1 MDEEFDTEIYEMQMQ
16 DALEA
21 LGREFGR
28 VRSGRASPGLV
39 DKVAVEA
46 YGSEMPM
53 DQVATISVPEARTI
67 VIQPFDKGNLSN
79 IERAI
84 HKANLGVTPNN
95 DGHIVRLNLP
105 ALTEERRR
113 EYVKGVKAKAEEAK
127 ISIRQARR
135 DALEELKKADFPE
148 DHQKRIEDEVQKMT
162 DKFSD
167 KIDNATK
174 AKEKELME
182 V

>member
-53 DQVATISVPEARTI
+53 DQVATISVAEARTI

-95 DGHIVRLNLP
+95 DGHVVRLNLP

-113 EYVKGVKAKAEEAK
+113 EYVKVVKAKAEEAK

>member
-1 MDEEFDTEIYEMQMQ
+1 MDDDFDLEIFEMQMQ

-39 DKVAVEA
+39 DKVPVEA

-95 DGHIVRLNLP
+95 DGHVVRLNLP
-105 ALTEERRR
+105 ALTEERRK
-113 EYVKGVKAKAEEAK
+113 EYVKVVKAKAEEAK
-127 ISIRQARR
+127 ISVRQARR

-148 DHQKRIEDEVQKMT
+148 DHQKRVEDEVQKLT
-162 DKFSD
+162 DRFSD
-167 KIDNATK
+167 RIDTATK

>member
-1 MDEEFDTEIYEMQMQ
+1 MESYDFDPFKEQME
-16 DALEA
+16 DAVDA

-28 VRSGRASPGLV
+28 IRSGRASPSMV
-39 DKVAVEA
+39 DKVMVEA
-46 YGSEMPM
+46 YGQEMPM
-53 DQVATISVPEARTI
+53 TQVATISVPEARTI
-67 VIQPFDKGNLSN
+67 VIQPFDKSNLSN

-95 DGHIVRLNLP
+95 DGNVVRLNLP
-105 ALTEERRR
+105 ALTEDRRKD
-113 EYVKGVKAKAEEAK
+113 YVKMVKAKAEEAK

-135 DALEELKKADFPE
+135 DTLEEIKKAEFPE
-148 DHQKRIEDEVQKMT
+148 DHSKWLHDEVQNLT
-162 DKFSD
+162 DKYTDRID
-167 KIDNATK
+167 KATN

>member
-95 DGHIVRLNLP
+95 DGHVVRLNLP

-113 EYVKGVKAKAEEAK
+113 EYVKVVKAKAEEAK

>member
-1 MDEEFDTEIYEMQMQ
+1 
-16 DALEA
+16 
-21 LGREFGR
+21 
-28 VRSGRASPGLV
+28 V
-39 DKVAVEA
+39 
-46 YGSEMPM
+46 
-53 DQVATISVPEARTI
+53 
-67 VIQPFDKGNLSN
+67 
-79 IERAI
+79 
-84 HKANLGVTPNN
+84 
-95 DGHIVRLNLP
+95 VRLNLP

-113 EYVKGVKAKAEEAK
+113 EYVKVVKAKAEEAK

-162 DKFSD
+162 DKFTE
-167 KIDNATK
+167 KIDTATK

>member
-39 DKVAVEA
+39 DQVAVEA

-95 DGHIVRLNLP
+95 DGHVVRLNLP
-105 ALTEERRR
+105 ALTE
-113 EYVKGVKAKAEEAK
+113 
-127 ISIRQARR
+127 
-135 DALEELKKADFPE
+135 
-148 DHQKRIEDEVQKMT
+148 
-162 DKFSD
+162 
-167 KIDNATK
+167 
-174 AKEKELME
+174 
-182 V
+182 

>member
-1 MDEEFDTEIYEMQMQ
+1 MDEEFDVEIYEMQMQ

-39 DKVAVEA
+39 DKVPVEA

-95 DGHIVRLNLP
+95 DGHVVRLNLP

-113 EYVKGVKAKAEEAK
+113 EYVKVVKAKAEEAK

-162 DKFSD
+162 DKFTE
-167 KIDNATK
+167 KIDTATK

>member
-1 MDEEFDTEIYEMQMQ
+1 MDAFDFEPYTEQMQ
-16 DALEA
+16 SALDA

-28 VRSGRASPGLV
+28 IRSGRASPSLV
-39 DKVAVEA
+39 DKVPVEA

-53 DQVATISVPEARTI
+53 DQVATISIPEARTI
-67 VIQPFDKGNLSN
+67 VIQPFDKGNLAS
-79 IERAI
+79 IERGI

-95 DGHIVRLNLP
+95 DGNVVRLNLP

-113 EYVKGVKAKAEEAK
+113 DFVKVVKQKAEEAK
-127 ISIRQARR
+127 VSIRQARR
-135 DALEELKKADFPE
+135 DALEDVKTGSFPE
-148 DHQKRIEDEVQKMT
+148 DVEKRYQDEVQKLVDKFT
-162 DKFSD
+162 DK
-167 KIDNATK
+167 IETATR

>member
-1 MDEEFDTEIYEMQMQ
+1 MEDFDFDPFKEQMES
-16 DALEA
+16 ALEA

-28 VRSGRASPGLV
+28 IRSGRASPAMV
-39 DKVAVEA
+39 DKVMVEA
-46 YGSEMPM
+46 YGTEMPM
-53 DQVATISVPEARTI
+53 TQVATISVPEARTI

-95 DGHIVRLNLP
+95 DGNVVRLNLP
-105 ALTEERRR
+105 ALTEERRK
-113 EYVKGVKAKAEEAK
+113 EYVKLVKTKAEEAK
-127 ISIRQARR
+127 VSIRQARR
-135 DALEELKKADFPE
+135 DTLDEIDKAEYPE
-148 DHQKRIEDEVQKMT
+148 DHSKWLHDEVQKLT
-162 DKFSD
+162 DKYTDRVD
-167 KIDNATK
+167 KATD

>member
-1 MDEEFDTEIYEMQMQ
+1 MDEEFDVEIYEMQMQ
-16 DALEA
+16 DAIEA

-39 DKVAVEA
+39 DKVPVEA

-95 DGHIVRLNLP
+95 DGHVVRLNLP
-105 ALTEERRR
+105 ALTEERRK
-113 EYVKGVKAKAEEAK
+113 EYVKVVKQKAEEAK

-167 KIDNATK
+167 RIDTATK

>member
-1 MDEEFDTEIYEMQMQ
+1 MDDDFDLEIFEMQMQ

-39 DKVAVEA
+39 DKVPVEA

-95 DGHIVRLNLP
+95 DGHVVRLNLP
-105 ALTEERRR
+105 ALTEERRK
-113 EYVKGVKAKAEEAK
+113 EYVKVVKAKAEEAK

-148 DHQKRIEDEVQKMT
+148 DHQKRVEDEVQKLT
-162 DKFSD
+162 DRFSD
-167 KIDNATK
+167 RIDTATK

>member
-1 MDEEFDTEIYEMQMQ
+1 MDSFDFEPYIEQMQ
-16 DALEA
+16 SALDA

-28 VRSGRASPGLV
+28 IRSGRASPSLV
-39 DKVAVEA
+39 DKVPVEA

-67 VIQPFDKGNLSN
+67 VIQPFDKGNLAS
-79 IERAI
+79 IERGI

-95 DGHIVRLNLP
+95 DGNVVRLNLP
-105 ALTEERRR
+105 ALTEDRRR
-113 EYVKGVKAKAEEAK
+113 DFVKVVKAKAEEAK
-127 ISIRQARR
+127 VSIRQARR
-135 DALEELKKADFPE
+135 DALEDVKTGSFPE
-148 DHQKRIEDEVQKMT
+148 DVEKRYQDEVQKMV
-162 DKFSD
+162 DKFTD
-167 KIDNATK
+167 KIDAATR